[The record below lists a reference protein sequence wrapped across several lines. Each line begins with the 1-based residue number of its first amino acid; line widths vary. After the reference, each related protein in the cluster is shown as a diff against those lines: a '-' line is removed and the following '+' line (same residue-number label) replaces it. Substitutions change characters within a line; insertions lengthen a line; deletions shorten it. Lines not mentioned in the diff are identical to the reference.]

1 MTSSRDVYKIGSAI
15 GSKYR
20 NVAQI
25 TRNQRRSFKSSF
37 SLPCVSS
44 AILRFH
50 AFLLQH
56 FLSILSRVFLMMS
69 NRDVYKIGSTIDC
82 KYRNVAQS
90 SFSLPCV
97 ISAILRF
104 HAFLLQ
110 HFLSILPRVFLMT
123 SNRDVYR
130 IGSTIGSKYRNV
142 AQITRIMRRS
152 FESSFSL
159 PCVSSTILRM

>member
-1 MTSSRDVYKIGSAI
+1 MLQNPCKTLGFKKNMVYKIPPGGGGGKPYPASGLFLLTHFLSILPRVFLMMSNRDVYKIGSTI

-20 NVAQI
+20 NVAQ
-25 TRNQRRSFKSSF
+25 SSF

-56 FLSILSRVFLMMS
+56 FLSILPRVFLMMS
-69 NRDVYKIGSTIDC
+69 NRDVYK
-82 KYRNVAQS
+82 
-90 SFSLPCV
+90 
-97 ISAILRF
+97 
-104 HAFLLQ
+104 
-110 HFLSILPRVFLMT
+110 
-123 SNRDVYR
+123 